1 MIIDHNNLHQSFM
14 DPAKFPE
21 EPAFSVKT
29 MIVCALIYA
38 LLFYANDWLTGFLE
52 AAPGVNWI
60 YLPAGLRLFLV
71 LIFGLSG
78 AVGIATAST
87 LITLGRD
94 LDDNIISIVGIGLIS
109 GFGPYLARL
118 LVIRNL
124 KINTDLS
131 NLNAQMIAISVLVF
145 ALLSTGLHQLWF
157 VLMGIPSGS
166 LSNAIAMLIGD
177 VLGALLFI
185 SIGKSGIDLYKK
197 LFKKESLL

>member
-1 MIIDHNNLHQSFM
+1 MDQANLPQEPIISIKAIIACGL
-14 DPAKFPE
+14 
-21 EPAFSVKT
+21 V
-29 MIVCALIYA
+29 YA
-38 LLFYANDWLTGFLE
+38 SLFYANDWLTAFLE
-52 AAPGVNWI
+52 VAPGVNWI

-78 AVGIATAST
+78 AIGIAIAST

-94 LDDNIISIVGIGLIS
+94 LGNDITSIVGIGLIS

-124 KINTDLS
+124 QINTDLS
-131 NLNAQMIAISVLVF
+131 NLNIQMIAISVLVF

-166 LSNAIAMLIGD
+166 VSNALAMLIGD
-177 VLGALLFI
+177 ILGALLFI
-185 SIGKSGIDLYKK
+185 SICKFGIDMYKK
-197 LFKKESLL
+197 AIKNESVL